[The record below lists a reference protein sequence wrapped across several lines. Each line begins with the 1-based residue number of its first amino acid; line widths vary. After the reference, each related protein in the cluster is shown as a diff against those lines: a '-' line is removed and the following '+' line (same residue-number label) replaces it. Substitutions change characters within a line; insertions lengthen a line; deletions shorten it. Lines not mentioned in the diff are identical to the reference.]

1 MSSGVLDLKI
11 NTGDTLIDFENYNS
25 QLKANIYEV
34 HMHLAKNYK
43 RKFFNDSWISSL
55 IAKASSGDRR
65 LVLTEWWDKTNDDN
79 IGSRLS
85 GSLIGITSAYLA
97 DKIQNSK
104 HEQLNIDVQQIID
117 TVALSKKGL
126 IDDTSSGHTFTFCS
140 FDSADKKKYFPRPL
154 ALSAENVT
162 EFTDKFLKIKRDKI
176 DSAFA
181 IQHGTHSLFQEY
193 DTYQSEKNFAALI
206 YELYENTIQH
216 GNKDENNDLIEGIR
230 SFTIKR
236 HAITHME
243 DLKNVSEN
251 FTELTQYL
259 SGIAEKRKRR
269 NLMFYEISIVDN
281 GIGIIKRF
289 LASRPDY
296 RDNEPFNKLSD
307 FEKLNFIIEKSL
319 SSKLFPGAGKGIKGT
334 LRNISSLKAFVSLR
348 TNNLWVYFDGTGKT
362 MNDAFIFDPV
372 KTELQLDTI
381 NGTCY
386 NILIPVAAR

>member
-25 QLKANIYEV
+25 QLKANIHEV
-34 HMHLAKNYK
+34 HMRLAKNYK

-55 IAKASSGDRR
+55 IAKASSGDRQ

-104 HEQLNIDVQQIID
+104 HEQLNIDIQQIID
-117 TVALSKKGL
+117 TVALDKKGL

-140 FDSADKKKYFPRPL
+140 FDSDDKKKYFPRPL

-243 DLKNVSEN
+243 DLKSVSEN

-269 NLMFYEISIVDN
+269 NLIPFNQKKFWKSFFY
-281 GIGIIKRF
+281 IKRELRF
-289 LASRPDY
+289 LVTLQNS
-296 RDNEPFNKLSD
+296 
-307 FEKLNFIIEKSL
+307 I
-319 SSKLFPGAGKGIKGT
+319 PG
-334 LRNISSLKAFVSLR
+334 
-348 TNNLWVYFDGTGKT
+348 
-362 MNDAFIFDPV
+362 
-372 KTELQLDTI
+372 
-381 NGTCY
+381 
-386 NILIPVAAR
+386 